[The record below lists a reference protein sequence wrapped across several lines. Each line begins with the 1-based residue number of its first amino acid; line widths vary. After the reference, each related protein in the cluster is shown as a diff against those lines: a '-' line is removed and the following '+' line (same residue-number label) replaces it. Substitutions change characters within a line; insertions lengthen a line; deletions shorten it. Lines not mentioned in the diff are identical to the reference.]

1 MIRGDPM
8 KCRYSLK
15 KKRKGSALAFVIV
28 MLMVVSLLS
37 MSMAQ
42 VFSSNL
48 KQTKFLQNSLEAY
61 YLAYSGALIGYEAL
75 LANSNEKLDDLVDGD
90 TIDPS
95 TLTFGNGTAV
105 VTAEVSTDTNF
116 EDWIKITS
124 DAELDDNNATYRRI
138 MYFDPANPLDVL
150 WRNN

>member
-1 MIRGDPM
+1 
-8 KCRYSLK
+8 
-15 KKRKGSALAFVIV
+15 
-28 MLMVVSLLS
+28 MVVSLLS

-75 LANSNEKLDDLVDGD
+75 LANSNERLDDLVDGD

-95 TLTFGNGTAV
+95 TLTFANGTAV

-124 DAELDDNNATYRRI
+124 NAELDDNNATYRRI